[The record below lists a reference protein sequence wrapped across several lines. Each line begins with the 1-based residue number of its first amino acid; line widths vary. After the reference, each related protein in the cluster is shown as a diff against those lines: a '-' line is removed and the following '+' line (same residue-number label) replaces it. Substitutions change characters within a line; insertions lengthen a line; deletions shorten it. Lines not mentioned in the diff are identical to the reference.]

1 VVKGRSVRKVERP
14 CSSGTIATK
23 ARGPHDH
30 NGGAL
35 YGFGFLTTYI
45 QLGCRLLG
53 RDSWNEN
60 VEEGSGLQSG
70 RTLLPAHTYAYAT
83 SDTDLPEW
91 PFPTPPPPVS
101 QHLLSP
107 SDDVPLKQDE

>member
-1 VVKGRSVRKVERP
+1 MVKGRSVRKVERP

-23 ARGPHDH
+23 AREPHDH
-30 NGGAL
+30 NGGAS

-45 QLGCRLLG
+45 QLGCRLLD

-60 VEEGSGLQSG
+60 VEGSGLQSG
-70 RTLLPAHTYAYAT
+70 HIPLPAHTYTYAT